1 MSMSYQV
8 RFEINFVVK
17 HLLRVT
23 VGLPKGLFENTENIN
38 SENIFE
44 NNPKKKIIFL
54 LNTWQS
60 TRCIIS
66 AAHNKS
72 DEYRSISF
80 FTNERAVVA
89 YWTHVAKT

>member
-1 MSMSYQV
+1 MSYQV
-8 RFEINFVVK
+8 RFEINFVLK

-54 LNTWQS
+54 LNT
-60 TRCIIS
+60 
-66 AAHNKS
+66 
-72 DEYRSISF
+72 
-80 FTNERAVVA
+80 
-89 YWTHVAKT
+89 